1 MCHSTRRMDKQT
13 MICSQDKIILKKEKF
28 IIDNCKIY
36 LNLPDI
42 NLIATNEKKTVLPE
56 GDKILAS

>member
-1 MCHSTRRMDKQT
+1 